1 MSGVEPAHVRLLF
14 GRSAKHCESGARLL
28 GTVDLEAFQSL
39 AHVLEF
45 PLELLTQLFDFV
57 VHLFSQCGLFLRG
70 EPVLDGSSRPRNGFV
85 DLFLDLVGLLP
96 VQTLDI
102 LEQTAALWGF
112 VTRFFVLLPV
122 TIPATVSSPVS
133 VEISVAIPLAVLA
146 KSPPRLAVEI

>member
-1 MSGVEPAHVRLLF
+1 M
-14 GRSAKHCESGARLL
+14 
-28 GTVDLEAFQSL
+28 
-39 AHVLEF
+39 
-45 PLELLTQLFDFV
+45 
-57 VHLFSQCGLFLRG
+57 LRG
-70 EPVLDGSSRPRNGFV
+70 R
-85 DLFLDLVGLLP
+85 LVGLLP